1 MKHVS
6 IHLFISFFFSFFFL
20 IPQFGEIMAKL
31 STVFG
36 LN

>member
-6 IHLFISFFFSFFFL
+6 IHLFISFFFFFL

>member
-6 IHLFISFFFSFFFL
+6 IHLFISFFLFFL

-31 STVFG
+31 SAVFG

>member
-6 IHLFISFFFSFFFL
+6 IHLFISFFFFFFL

>member
-6 IHLFISFFFSFFFL
+6 IHLFISFFFFL